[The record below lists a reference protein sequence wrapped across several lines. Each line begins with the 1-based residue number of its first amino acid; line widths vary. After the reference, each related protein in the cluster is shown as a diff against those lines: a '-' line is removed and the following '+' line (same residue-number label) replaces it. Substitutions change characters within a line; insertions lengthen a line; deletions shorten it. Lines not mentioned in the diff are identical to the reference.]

1 MTSPDNGSGL
11 RTDAMA
17 WFELTAGIG
26 GLVLVGWIL
35 VSQWGGV
42 SHGHPAYMVVLG
54 LTVAVSIQA
63 VLVAALARRR
73 RTPLRIA
80 GRVVLLLLGVGGI
93 AIVGWLRPYSAVEP
107 AITAMENEG
116 AVYVLETPTRIVMHP
131 SGEEAAVGVM
141 FQPGAL
147 VDARA
152 YAAHLRPL
160 VEAGYAVYIP
170 KQPLG
175 IAFLSIGAAE
185 DAREYF
191 PSVEQWVLAGHSL
204 GGTVASLEADNA
216 GPDAAG
222 LLLYGSYPATDI
234 SGSLEAAVLSLSG
247 SEDGLS
253 TPEDID
259 ASRANL
265 PADAEFVEIEGA
277 SHAQFGS
284 YGVQVGDGV
293 PTLTDDDAREQM
305 VAASLE
311 FVESIASY

>member
-1 MTSPDNGSGL
+1 MTSPDTGSGL
-11 RTDAMA
+11 RSDAIA

-35 VSQWGGV
+35 ASQWGGV
-42 SHGHPAYMVVLG
+42 LHGHPAYAVVL
-54 LTVAVSIQA
+54 LVTVAVSVQA
-63 VLVAALARRR
+63 VLVAVMKRRR
-73 RTPLRIA
+73 RTPVRIA
-80 GRVVLLLLGVGGI
+80 GRVVLLLLGIGGI
-93 AIVGWLRPYSAVEP
+93 AVVGWLRPHTAVEP
-107 AITAMENEG
+107 ALGAMENEG
-116 AVYVLETPTRIVMHP
+116 AAYVLETPTRIIMHP
-131 SGEEAAVGVM
+131 SGEDAVVGVM

-175 IAFLSIGAAE
+175 IAFFSLGAFD

-191 PSVEQWVLAGHSL
+191 PAVEEWVVAGHSL
-204 GGTVASLEADNA
+204 GGTVAALQADDA
-216 GPDAAG
+216 GADAAG
-222 LLLYGSYPATDI
+222 LLLFGSYPASDMST
-234 SGSLEAAVLSLSG
+234 SLEAAVLSISG

-253 TPEDID
+253 TPEDIE
-259 ASRANL
+259 ASRENL
-265 PADAEFVEIEGA
+265 PADAQFVEIEGA

-284 YGVQVGDGV
+284 YGLQVGDGAA
-293 PTLTDDDAREQM
+293 TISNDEARKQM

-311 FVESIASY
+311 FVDSIAGY